1 VTERKAEPSVVSIN
15 SVMFAGAMIAESFTG
30 HVLVIHVH
38 ATDAQI
44 ARLVAVMREE
54 DTD

>member
-1 VTERKAEPSVVSIN
+1 MTASGPSVVSIN
-15 SVMFAGAMIAESFTG
+15 SAVIAGAMIAESFTG
-30 HVLVIHVH
+30 PIVMIHVR

-44 ARLVAVMREE
+44 DRLVAMMREE